1 MKENDIYQWSWKDEH
16 MLSKNYGDA
25 YWCCARLAKVI
36 NGDLMDLFWSM
47 GESPQSKR
55 LDTNKVNLVYLGNL
69 DDYQEVRTTD
79 EFKYY
84 NQEDTLNILHANH
97 SVNWGKCFFIKKDA
111 VKSKDK
117 IKQEL
122 VKRLEDLEYQAQS
135 IQRDIARTNKK
146 LTELDSCED
155 LTKFWF

>member
-1 MKENDIYQWSWKDEH
+1 MKENDIYKWSWKDEH
-16 MLSKNYGDA
+16 LPSKNYGDA

-84 NQEDTLNILHANH
+84 TQEDTLNILHTNH
-97 SVNWGKCFFIKKDA
+97 SGNWGKCFFIKKDA

-122 VKRLEDLEYQAQS
+122 VKRLEDLEYQARSVQ
-135 IQRDIARTNKK
+135 
-146 LTELDSCED
+146 
-155 LTKFWF
+155 

>member
-1 MKENDIYQWSWKDEH
+1 MKENDIYKWSWKDEH
-16 MLSKNYGDA
+16 LLSKNYGDA

-47 GESPQSKR
+47 GESSQSKR

-84 NQEDTLNILHANH
+84 NKEDTLNISHANY
-97 SVNWGKCFFIKKDA
+97 SDYWGRCFFIKKDA

-122 VKRLEDLEYQAQS
+122 VKRLEDLEYQS
-135 IQRDIARTNKK
+135 RNIQRDIAIANEK
-146 LTELDSCED
+146 LAKLDDCED
-155 LTKFWF
+155 LNNFWF

>member
-1 MKENDIYQWSWKDEH
+1 
-16 MLSKNYGDA
+16 
-25 YWCCARLAKVI
+25 
-36 NGDLMDLFWSM
+36 MDLFWSM
-47 GESPQSKR
+47 GESSQSKR
-55 LDTNKVNLVYLGNL
+55 LDINKVNLVYLGNL

-84 NQEDTLNILHANH
+84 NKEDTLNISHPNH
-97 SVNWGKCFFIKKDA
+97 SGNWGRCFFIKKDA

-122 VKRLEDLEYQAQS
+122 VIRLGDLEYQAQS
-135 IQRDIARTNKK
+135 IQRDIARTNEK
-146 LTELDSCED
+146 LTELDLCED

>member
-1 MKENDIYQWSWKDEH
+1 MKENDRKKWSWKDEH
-16 MLSKNYGDA
+16 LPSKNYGEA

-36 NGDLMDLFWSM
+36 DGNLMDLFWSM
-47 GESPQSKR
+47 GESSHSRK
-55 LDTNKVNLVYLGNL
+55 LDINKIDLVYLGNL

-84 NQEDTLNILHANH
+84 NKEDTLDILHANH
-97 SVNWGKCFFIKKDA
+97 SGNWGKCFFIKKGA

-135 IQRDIARTNKK
+135 IQRDIVRANEK
-146 LTELDSCED
+146 LIELDLCED

>member
-1 MKENDIYQWSWKDEH
+1 MKENDINKWSWKDEH
-16 MLSKNYGDA
+16 LPSKNYGDA

-47 GESPQSKR
+47 GESSQSRK
-55 LDTNKVNLVYLGNL
+55 LDINKVDLMYLGNL

-84 NQEDTLNILHANH
+84 NKEDTLNISHANH
-97 SVNWGKCFFIKKDA
+97 SGNWGKCFFIKKDA

-135 IQRDIARTNKK
+135 IQRDIVRTNQK

>member
-1 MKENDIYQWSWKDEH
+1 MKENDIFKWSWKDEH
-16 MLSKNYGDA
+16 SPSKNYSDA

-36 NGDLMDLFWSM
+36 KGDLMDLFWFM
-47 GESPQSKR
+47 GESSQSRK
-55 LDTNKVNLVYLGNL
+55 LDINNVDLVYLGNL

-79 EFKYY
+79 EFRYY
-84 NQEDTLNILHANH
+84 NKEDTLNISHSNH
-97 SVNWGKCFFIKKDA
+97 SDNWGKCFFIKKNA

-135 IQRDIARTNKK
+135 IQRDIVRANEK
-146 LTELDSCED
+146 LIELDLCED

>member
-1 MKENDIYQWSWKDEH
+1 MTFQKFLIDN
-16 MLSKNYGDA
+16 
-25 YWCCARLAKVI
+25 
-36 NGDLMDLFWSM
+36 LMDLFWSM
-47 GESPQSKR
+47 GQSSQSKR

-79 EFKYY
+79 EFRYY
-84 NQEDTLNILHANH
+84 NKEDTLNILHANH
-97 SVNWGKCFFIKKDA
+97 SGNWGKCFFIKKDA

-135 IQRDIARTNKK
+135 IQRDIARANEK
-146 LTELDSCED
+146 LAKLEDCED
-155 LTKFWF
+155 LNNFWF

>member
-1 MKENDIYQWSWKDEH
+1 MKENDIYKWSWKDEH
-16 MLSKNYGDA
+16 LPSKNYGDA

-36 NGDLMDLFWSM
+36 DGNLMDLFWSM
-47 GESPQSKR
+47 GESSHSRK
-55 LDTNKVNLVYLGNL
+55 LDINKIDLVYLGNL

-84 NQEDTLNILHANH
+84 NKEDTLDILHANH
-97 SVNWGKCFFIKKDA
+97 SGNWGKCFFIKKGA

-135 IQRDIARTNKK
+135 IQRDIVRANEK
-146 LTELDSCED
+146 LIELDLCED

>member
-1 MKENDIYQWSWKDEH
+1 MKDNDIYKWSWKDEH
-16 MLSKNYGDA
+16 LPSKNYGDA

-36 NGDLMDLFWSM
+36 KGDLMDLFWSM
-47 GESPQSKR
+47 GESSQSRK
-55 LDTNKVNLVYLGNL
+55 LDINKVDLMYLGNL

-97 SVNWGKCFFIKKDA
+97 SGNWGKCFFIKKDA

-117 IKQEL
+117 IRQEL
-122 VKRLEDLEYQAQS
+122 VKRLEDLEYQARS
-135 IQRDIARTNKK
+135 VQRDIARTNEK
-146 LTELDSCED
+146 LTELDSCAD

>member
-1 MKENDIYQWSWKDEH
+1 MKENDIYKWSWKDEH
-16 MLSKNYGDA
+16 LPSKNYGDA

-36 NGDLMDLFWSM
+36 DGNLMDLFWSM
-47 GESPQSKR
+47 GQSSQSKR
-55 LDTNKVNLVYLGNL
+55 LDINKVDLMYLGNL

-84 NQEDTLNILHANH
+84 NKEDTLNISHANH
-97 SVNWGKCFFIKKDA
+97 SGNWGKCFFIKKGA

-135 IQRDIARTNKK
+135 IQRDIARAKEK
-146 LTELDSCED
+146 LAKLEDCEG
-155 LTKFWF
+155 LNNFWF

>member
-1 MKENDIYQWSWKDEH
+1 MEENDIYEWSWKDEH
-16 MLSKNYGDA
+16 FPSKNYGDA

-47 GESPQSKR
+47 GESSQSRK
-55 LDTNKVNLVYLGNL
+55 LDINKVDLMYLGNL

-79 EFKYY
+79 EFRYY
-84 NQEDTLNILHANH
+84 KQEDTLNISHTNH
-97 SVNWGKCFFIKKDA
+97 SGNFGKCFFIKKDA

-122 VKRLEDLEYQAQS
+122 VKRLEDLEYQSQS
-135 IQRDIARTNKK
+135 IQRDIVRTNQK